1 MTAGRA
7 SGLSGTAARP
17 FGVTRPST
25 VRPLGAAEARRML
38 RHPANAVALAATVVA
53 VATIIFSGES
63 TQRHPTTI
71 AHAALFLLVAMF
83 YPLATVVAANR
94 VAGAT
99 SRRSVREAMT
109 VTPTQARRRTMA
121 MCLGG
126 LTGPAVVGVG
136 IMLLAFVVGPFVPDG
151 DGMAARTLLELLQ
164 IPATVL
170 GAGLL
175 GVALARWVAFPGVL
189 ALVVMALWFGH
200 FAVATTLSADGAVV
214 HGPAWLGLMPTWLF
228 SDQSMAAR
236 SPLPQEMW
244 HLVYLAGLAL
254 LAGVAALLHAPGRR
268 RPLLLAG
275 AGIAVLTGVAAVL
288 QLG

>member
-1 MTAGRA
+1 LTVR
-7 SGLSGTAARP
+7 LL
-17 FGVTRPST
+17 GVT
-25 VRPLGAAEARRML
+25 EARRML
-38 RHPANAVALAATVVA
+38 WHPANAVALAATVLA
-53 VATIIFSGES
+53 VASIIFSGES
-63 TQRHPTTI
+63 TQRPPATI
-71 AHAALFLLVAMF
+71 AYAALLLLGTVF

-109 VTPTQARRRTMA
+109 VTPTQERRRTMA
-121 MCLGG
+121 LCLGV
-126 LTGPAVVGVG
+126 LTGPVVVGVG
-136 IMLLAFVVGPFVPDG
+136 IMLLIAAVGPFGPNG
-151 DGMAARTLLELLQ
+151 DGLAARTLLELLQ
-164 IPATVL
+164 ISVTVL
-170 GAGLL
+170 GGGLL

-189 ALVVMALWFGH
+189 ALVVLGLWFGH
-200 FAVATTLSADGAVV
+200 FAVATTLSTDGAVV

-228 SDQSMAAR
+228 SDATMAAR

-244 HLVYLAGLAL
+244 HLVYLVGLSL